1 MLPLTAASLSL
12 SAPQHEEGFRPSSG
26 KFLRNEGDTLEE
38 SQLKYIEKTLEPIS
52 PPWKFKLSILIVNT
66 NSGEMLADCL
76 ESIFAT
82 VKTEPLEV
90 IVVDNNS
97 QDDSVDTAR
106 DKYPEVC
113 FIENDYNNWFTGGTN
128 QGIVESRGEYLLCL
142 NPDTICHPH
151 AIDGMV
157 EFLEKHP
164 SVGLVGPKL
173 LNGDGSLQPSCR
185 NFLTAG
191 RLILQHIFPW
201 RMAPNSWRKRSV
213 LEYWDHDET
222 MEVDW
227 IIGACILLPRKAV
240 EIVGLKD
247 EEYPIFHE
255 ETDWCYRL
263 GKAGLQTW
271 FLHDLEITHFGSA
284 TVSKLWGRGL
294 VLEFY
299 KGKHRFI
306 RKHFGPLPLMLHR
319 FLLSG
324 LLFLRLMAVL
334 VRRVFSRD
342 IHLRQKTSFLLRGM
356 AIQLGLNGKKK
367 D

>member
-1 MLPLTAASLSL
+1 MLT
-12 SAPQHEEGFRPSSG
+12 
-26 KFLRNEGDTLEE
+26 
-38 SQLKYIEKTLEPIS
+38 
-52 PPWKFKLSILIVNT
+52 
-66 NSGEMLADCL
+66 DCL
-76 ESIFAT
+76 ESIFST
-82 VKTEPLEV
+82 VKLEPFEV

-97 QDDSVDTAR
+97 QDGSVDAAR
-106 DKYPEVC
+106 DKFPEVC

-128 QGIVESRGEYLLCL
+128 QAIVESRGEYLLCL
-142 NPDTICHPH
+142 NPDTVCHNH
-151 AIDGMV
+151 AIDSMV

-185 NFLTAG
+185 NYLTSR

-201 RMAPNSWRKRSV
+201 KMAPNSWRKHTV
-213 LEYWDHDET
+213 LEYWNHDET

-240 EIVGLKD
+240 ENVGLKD
-247 EEYPIFHE
+247 EGFPIFHE

-263 GKAGLQTW
+263 RKTGWQTW
-271 FLHDLEITHFGSA
+271 FLHDIEVTHFGST

-306 RKHFGPLPLMLHR
+306 RKNYGLIPLFLHR
-319 FLLSG
+319 FLLAG
-324 LLFLRLMAVL
+324 LLILRLAAVL
-334 VRRVFSRD
+334 IRRIFSRNVQ
-342 IHLRQKTSFLLRGM
+342 LRQKASFLRRGI
-356 AIQLGLNGKKK
+356 AIQLGLKEKKSEP
-367 D
+367 